1 MRKFLPALVIASCAL
16 GLGLAAGSLVA
27 TANYSPAAI
36 EEDAGHG
43 IDVADFP
50 IPVMGNDLF
59 VGQNPIN
66 SCMSRDRVID
76 QLLADQ
82 TDLGGRTVK
91 VADDRYQAFADIWR
105 DHTGMTQVE
114 ISGIVGHIFFDESV
128 EEWTVDVVEFDS
140 AGCAM
145 SRTLMSGTL
154 WTALLKNSG
163 EA

>member
-1 MRKFLPALVIASCAL
+1 MRKFLPAVVIASCTL
-16 GLGLAAGSLVA
+16 GLGLAAGSLA
-27 TANYSPAAI
+27 TASYSPAAI
-36 EEDAGHG
+36 DEDAGHS

-50 IPVMGNDLF
+50 IPVTGNDLF
-59 VGQNPIN
+59 VGQDAIN
-66 SCMSRDRVID
+66 SCMSRDRVVD

-91 VADDRYQAFADIWR
+91 VSDNRFQAFADTWR
-105 DHTGMTQVE
+105 DLSGMTKVE
-114 ISGIVGHIFFDESV
+114 LSGIVGHIFFDESV
-128 EEWTVDVVEFDS
+128 EEWTVDVVEFDA

-154 WTALLKNSG
+154 WTALLRNSG